1 MGNTCI
7 PVADSFYIWKNQYNS
22 VKLKNKIKKK
32 KNEITPFAAAWKG
45 FEMII
50 LSEASQTEN
59 RGDIFCPTAVH
70 CFMLC
75 PSTLL

>member
-1 MGNTCI
+1 MESLTRTNTMEYYS
-7 PVADSFYIWKNQYNS
+7 AT
-22 VKLKNKIKKK
+22 K